1 MESVANSSCTR
12 SEPDI
17 LAIIKFDPYRLRN
30 KANIY
35 QRRYEIYAVSR
46 LRNDTY
52 DTRGNSLLYFDSG
65 YFRVSSDAHFW
76 GVA

>member
-12 SEPDI
+12 SQPDI

-35 QRRYEIYAVSR
+35 QTAIRD
-46 LRNDTY
+46 LR
-52 DTRGNSLLYFDSG
+52 
-65 YFRVSSDAHFW
+65 
-76 GVA
+76 GVATT